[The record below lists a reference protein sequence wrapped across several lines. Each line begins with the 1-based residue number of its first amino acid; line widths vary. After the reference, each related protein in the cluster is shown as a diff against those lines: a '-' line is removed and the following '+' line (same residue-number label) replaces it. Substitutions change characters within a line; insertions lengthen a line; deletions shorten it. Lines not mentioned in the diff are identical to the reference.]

1 MKKVFKILLLSL
13 VIFSLQVKPAECQ
26 IKKVNPVADPKITA
40 FYIDN
45 SNKSKYI
52 IINKSGKDI
61 KRHVLYRHQM
71 RKVLFNYIQL
81 HYKDAN
87 DVKYINKIVDAYL
100 KLLYRIPADRQTVL
114 YYIALCSV
122 ESNFSMES
130 RSNRG
135 AIGISQVM
143 WGVWGNIIQE
153 NYDISRTQLVRSPF
167 ANIYVGYKIWH
178 NYLRKHNYNIRDA
191 NYGYLGDNCSQYNH
205 KITKRHSLL
214 VKMIYDE
221 IKRGA

>member
-122 ESNFSMES
+122 ESNFNMES
-130 RSNRG
+130 RSHCG